1 MKMNKLPA
9 PHTLPALLQTVHLQK
24 AVWPEDEPFSAM
36 EFITDNAVATELSRR
51 EMNGCRFQQCNLP
64 ESRFQKSYLRDVV
77 FDRCD
82 LSCCNF
88 TRANL
93 TRVQFIDC
101 RLTGAIFAGCYC
113 SDLQMIRCR
122 APYSNFT
129 QAKLHHVTFTGCD
142 LHEAAIDDCKVG
154 KDALHFSDCDLT
166 DASLSHTSM
175 NGLDLSDSQIDGIA
189 VTLPELKGAIVSP
202 IQACELSKL
211 LGIIIKS
218 GE

>member
-1 MKMNKLPA
+1 MHKPFAFPILPA
-9 PHTLPALLQTVHLQK
+9 SLQTMDLQTACAGEEPVEAVH
-24 AVWPEDEPFSAM
+24 
-36 EFITDNAVATELSRR
+36 FIAGSPLRVDLSRR
-51 EMNGCRFQQCNLP
+51 DITGCLFAQCDLP
-64 ESRFQKSYLRDVV
+64 ESRFEKCYLRDVV
-77 FDRCD
+77 FDQCD
-82 LSCCNF
+82 LSCCDF

-113 SDLQMIRCR
+113 SNLQLDRCR

-129 QAKLHHVTFTGCD
+129 QAKLHRVSFTGCD
-142 LHEAAIDDCKVG
+142 LHEAAIDDCRTDQ
-154 KDALHFSDCDLT
+154 DALIFSGCDLT
-166 DASLSHTSM
+166 DASLTHTSM